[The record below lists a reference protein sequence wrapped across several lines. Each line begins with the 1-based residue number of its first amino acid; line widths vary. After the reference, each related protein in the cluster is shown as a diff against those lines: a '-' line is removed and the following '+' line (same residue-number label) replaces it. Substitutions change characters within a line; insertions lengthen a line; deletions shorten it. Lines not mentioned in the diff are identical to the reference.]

1 MGAAMQIE
9 HDSNARRFVAELPV
23 GTAYL
28 AYARADEKVLD
39 FYSTFVPPPAR
50 GQNVAA
56 KLVEA
61 ALGYARENGFRII
74 PSCWYVALWIQRHP
88 EHDDLIAH

>member
-1 MGAAMQIE
+1 MGTAMHIE
-9 HDSNARRFVAELPV
+9 HDSKSRRFVAELPA

-28 AYARADEKVLD
+28 AYAKADEKVLD

-61 ALGYARENGFRII
+61 ALGYAREHGFRII

-88 EHDDLIAH
+88 EHDDLVAH